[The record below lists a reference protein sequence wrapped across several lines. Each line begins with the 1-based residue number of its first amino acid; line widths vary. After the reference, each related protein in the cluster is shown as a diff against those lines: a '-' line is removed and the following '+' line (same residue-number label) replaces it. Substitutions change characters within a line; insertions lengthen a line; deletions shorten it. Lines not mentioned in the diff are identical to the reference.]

1 MKDADFQVLIR
12 NSFYRSTFIL
22 GQKAKEYAP
31 DGEDR
36 LSNFKK
42 AAALQGIRP
51 DQALFGMLTK
61 HLVSLA
67 EMVGVPD
74 GIWFP
79 RVMWHEKLTDAIN
92 YLFLLEAVISEQDE
106 WPKEKE
112 DK

>member
-22 GQKAKEYAP
+22 GRKAKEYAP
-31 DGEDR
+31 DGEDQ

-51 DQALFGMLTK
+51 EQALFGMLTK

-67 EMVGVPD
+67 EMAGDPGD
-74 GIWFP
+74 TPFP
-79 RVMWHEKLTDAIN
+79 RETWEEKLTDSVN
-92 YLFLLEAVISEQDE
+92 YLLLLEAVIH
-106 WPKEKE
+106 EK
-112 DK
+112 DGGR